1 MNEQNGVWV
10 NNKVQIV
17 DFVADFLQNWLE
29 DNISE
34 EMYEGMKKTISEQKT
49 KEEFES
55 MVIDMFSDY
64 IEKRTT
70 SFEEQL
76 NKFQETE

>member
-1 MNEQNGVWV
+1 
-10 NNKVQIV
+10 
-17 DFVADFLQNWLE
+17 
-29 DNISE
+29 
-34 EMYEGMKKTISEQKT
+34 MKKTISEQKT